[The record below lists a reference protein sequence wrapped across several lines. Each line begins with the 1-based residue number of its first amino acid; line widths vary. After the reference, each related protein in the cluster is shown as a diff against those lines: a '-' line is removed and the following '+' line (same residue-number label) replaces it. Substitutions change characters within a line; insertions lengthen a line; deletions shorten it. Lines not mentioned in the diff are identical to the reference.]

1 MWRRAMGGVTTA
13 VVWTAAAVAAASA
26 DASPRAGFFAPGVAP
41 RSPEVMLYFSHSIG
55 SGSGGARPTF
65 GLRVQQVHQGS
76 NSGDPQSGDPMQHR
90 ELLNWQME
98 ARSDLH
104 IAAMSVKFGNRVT
117 YDVSSRRFGSPS
129 RSVMQLGNP
138 TLRTDPVS
146 PAEPRAL
153 FAHSPASQ
161 PHSMANSTSMARE
174 TARENGTMHDIAA
187 AAMAALA
194 STRSTSQQRQFAQ
207 RQGGIAAGTLSQ
219 RQQRWRNGLASV
231 N

>member
-1 MWRRAMGGVTTA
+1 VWRRTICGVTA
-13 VVWTAAAVAAASA
+13 VVWTAAAVCA
-26 DASPRAGFFAPGVAP
+26 DAAPHTGFFAPGAAP
-41 RSPEVMLYFSHSIG
+41 RSPEVMLYVSHSIG

-65 GLRVQQVHQGS
+65 GLRVQQVRQGS

-104 IAAMSVKFGNRVT
+104 IADMRVKLGNRVT
-117 YDVSSRRFGSPS
+117 YDVSNRRFGSPS

-146 PAEPRAL
+146 PAQPHAL
-153 FAHSPASQ
+153 FAHSSASQ
-161 PHSMANSTSMARE
+161 PNSTTNSTSMARE
-174 TARENGTMHDIAA
+174 AAPQNATMHDIAA

-194 STRSTSQQRQFAQ
+194 SARSTSQQRQFLQ
-207 RQGGIAAGTLSQ
+207 RQGGIAVGTSSQ
-219 RQQRWRNGLASV
+219 RQQRWRGGFTSAN
-231 N
+231 